1 MCTHDDPSSSAVTAL
16 MTAKQKKV
24 PKTVRLDDKIGS
36 SRTFPNPEPDRS
48 ADWHEQTKGID
59 QQCAA

>member
-1 MCTHDDPSSSAVTAL
+1 MTIPLTAL
-16 MTAKQKKV
+16 MTAQKKV